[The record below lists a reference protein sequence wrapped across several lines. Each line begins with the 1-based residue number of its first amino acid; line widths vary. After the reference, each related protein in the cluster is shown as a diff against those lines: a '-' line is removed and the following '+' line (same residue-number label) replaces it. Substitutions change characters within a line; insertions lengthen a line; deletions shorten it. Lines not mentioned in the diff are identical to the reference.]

1 MRKPDNQSV
10 RQFYLNQLNRETPA
24 QAPHQS
30 LGGGALIGQSF
41 QIMLN
46 HPLPVLGPAFLVSL
60 LALLLTGVLVG
71 FEAALDLDEQAFGQT
86 SFVADI
92 TSAALD
98 LTVFAIIAAFL
109 AQLTRDA
116 KLDRPLKL
124 RSYVP
129 PALAAGVQIA
139 LLNGFLAI
147 VFVMILVPAF
157 FAGIFTLSTTVIVL
171 FGLGML
177 VLGIWGYS
185 VFAVMPPTVVIEGAG
200 FRGLNRSA
208 ALTRSYRWPMALA
221 IVPVWICSVIPAVAA
236 AYPVEWLMAM
246 ETPAGLGAAVVL
258 YAAAN
263 ALGVSLLSILVSLIY
278 ARLREIKE
286 GVGLDQIASVFD

>member
-1 MRKPDNQSV
+1 MQKPDNHSV

-24 QAPHQS
+24 QASHQS
-30 LGGGALIGQSF
+30 LGSGALIGQSF
-41 QIMLN
+41 RIMLR
-46 HPLPVLGPAFLVSL
+46 HPLPVLGPAFLVCL
-60 LALLLTGVLVG
+60 AALLLTGVLVG
-71 FEAALDLDEQAFGQT
+71 FEAALDLDEQTFGQT

-92 TSAALD
+92 TSGALD
-98 LTVFAIIAAFL
+98 LTVFAIIAAVL

-116 KLDRPLKL
+116 KLDRPLRL
-124 RSYVP
+124 RGYVP
-129 PALAAGVQIA
+129 PALAAAVPIA

-157 FAGIFTLSTTVIVL
+157 LAGIFTLSTTVIVL

-177 VLGIWGYS
+177 VLGIWGYA
-185 VFAVMPPTVVIEGAG
+185 VVAVMPPSVVIEGAG
-200 FRGLNRSA
+200 FRGLHRSA

-221 IVPVWICSVIPAVAA
+221 IVPVWVCSVIPALAT
-236 AYPVEWLMAM
+236 AYPVDLLMTM
-246 ETPAGLGAAVVL
+246 ETPAGLGAAIVL
-258 YAAAN
+258 YSAAN

-278 ARLREIKE
+278 TRLREIKE